1 MKKYL
6 IIAGIAAAGLSITG
20 CGGGEGE
27 DTGRA
32 YMPDMYYSRAYEAY
46 GYNNIDDYEKL
57 KKKGV
62 FYNGLPVAGTMA
74 RGDVA
79 SYTLPATD
87 SGYAMAVS
95 LRNPKVYTVKPVHG
109 FVASRSNWALRQMAF
124 LEKDPDVQAVIR

>member
-74 RGDVA
+74 RA
-79 SYTLPATD
+79 SWRCGLLYL
-87 SGYAMAVS
+87 
-95 LRNPKVYTVKPVHG
+95 
-109 FVASRSNWALRQMAF
+109 ASDR
-124 LEKDPDVQAVIR
+124 